1 MSSKRKSKTNRTR
14 LRLLTPI
21 KEVSG
26 LVPVEIIP
34 YGSKT
39 VRISDPIK
47 PILVKVLPAES
58 PRDVRLKERAPNV
71 NGPVD
76 NIVEEY
82 LTQARQSNIIPSPY
96 NFGTR
101 YYNLRGDRGLLC
113 PCCAN
118 RNRESFEKKAAL
130 QRGKD
135 ISSIRV
141 LTPPEFVP
149 DNELLQQPQSE
160 APTHHSKP
168 ISLHPPLSNSWDVDY
183 LSDYPA
189 NTYHRSYIR
198 TYPFRCI
205 PLYQEP
211 PVKPFSRKAS
221 AQRAYIRG
229 RVVEANSKYHE
240 SMHKLQV
247 HFEKNYSIP
256 ELSITDSDED

>member
-1 MSSKRKSKTNRTR
+1 MSSKRKSKSNRTR

-39 VRISDPIK
+39 VGISDPIK
-47 PILVKVLPAES
+47 PILVKALPAES

-71 NGPVD
+71 NAPNVNGPVD
-76 NIVEEY
+76 NIVEDY

-96 NFGTR
+96 SFGTR
-101 YYNLRGDRGLLC
+101 YSDLRGDRGLLC

-141 LTPPEFVP
+141 LTLTLTLTMSSYSSLNLRRPLITPSLFHCI
-149 DNELLQQPQSE
+149 LHY
-160 APTHHSKP
+160 PTHGMW
-168 ISLHPPLSNSWDVDY
+168 I
-183 LSDYPA
+183 
-189 NTYHRSYIR
+189 TCR
-198 TYPFRCI
+198 TIQPTR
-205 PLYQEP
+205 
-211 PVKPFSRKAS
+211 
-221 AQRAYIRG
+221 
-229 RVVEANSKYHE
+229 
-240 SMHKLQV
+240 
-247 HFEKNYSIP
+247 
-256 ELSITDSDED
+256 ITVLT

>member
-1 MSSKRKSKTNRTR
+1 FQVLFQLKSFPT
-14 LRLLTPI
+14 
-21 KEVSG
+21 
-26 LVPVEIIP
+26 
-34 YGSKT
+34 GSKT

-47 PILVKVLPAES
+47 PILVKALPAES
-58 PRDVRLKERAPNV
+58 PRDVRLKERAPNVNAPNVNAPNVNAPNV

-96 NFGTR
+96 SFGTR
-101 YYNLRGDRGLLC
+101 YYDLRGDRGLLC

-168 ISLHPPLSNSWDVDY
+168 LSLHPPLSNSWDVDY

-189 NTYHRSYIR
+189 NTYNRSYIR
-198 TYPFRCI
+198 TYPFRYI

-247 HFEKNYSIP
+247 HFDKNYSLP
-256 ELSITDSDED
+256 EPSITDSDED